1 MSFIKITVC
10 ICLQNFRKWQKD
22 YRIWTIAAILFILI
36 LENTRKFSDLS
47 ADLGVSSS
55 IWQYPFLYSQYHL
68 KLIFTLPLLLMF
80 CNAPFIDQNALF
92 LIVRCKRKAWIT
104 GQILYIIVSSA
115 VYYLF
120 IFLCTVI
127 TALPYGLG
135 EMPLYN
141 CIQ

>member
-55 IWQYPFLYSQYHL
+55 IW
-68 KLIFTLPLLLMF
+68 
-80 CNAPFIDQNALF
+80 
-92 LIVRCKRKAWIT
+92 
-104 GQILYIIVSSA
+104 
-115 VYYLF
+115 
-120 IFLCTVI
+120 
-127 TALPYGLG
+127 
-135 EMPLYN
+135 
-141 CIQ
+141 

>member
-104 GQILYIIVSSA
+104 GQIQCGLLSV
-115 VYYLF
+115 YLF
-120 IFLCTVI
+120 VYCDYRTSFIGTF
-127 TALPYGLG
+127 YGLG